1 MALVL
6 LSSGLQ
12 AFMPPPTLL
21 AQSSRHGRG
30 ASSVQSASSVQMQ
43 FNMPKIDLGGI
54 EIESFGDKWNKD
66 GDLQLIPSDVQFKD
80 VDGDTITF
88 RGRGQSKVDYYNG
101 SKLML
106 KKAVLEVKG
115 TNLLVTGTVQK
126 STPLSLLGFNLED
139 TITEQITP
147 VDPDDLVKASA
158 LI

>member
-6 LSSGLQ
+6 FSSGLQ
-12 AFMPPPTLL
+12 AFVPPPTQL
-21 AQSSRHGRG
+21 ARASRHGTG
-30 ASSVQSASSVQMQ
+30 ASSVQMQ

-66 GDLQLIPSDVQFKD
+66 GGLKLIPSDVQFKD

-88 RGRGQSKVDYYNG
+88 RGRGGSIVDYYKG

-115 TNLLVTGTVQK
+115 ANLLVTGTVQK
-126 STPLSLLGFNLED
+126 STPLSMLGFNLED

-147 VDPDDLVKASA
+147 ADPDDLAKASA